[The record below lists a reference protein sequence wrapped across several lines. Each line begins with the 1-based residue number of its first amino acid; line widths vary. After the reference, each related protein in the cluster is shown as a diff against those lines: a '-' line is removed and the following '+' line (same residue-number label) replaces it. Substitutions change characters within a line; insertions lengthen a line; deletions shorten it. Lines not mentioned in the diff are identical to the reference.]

1 MVERKKRGRTAGG
14 VFLYLKVRL
23 EWKELGWDGRKA

>member
-1 MVERKKRGRTAGG
+1 MCDIVERKKKKGRTAGG

-23 EWKELGWDGRKA
+23 EWKALG